1 MKTDPTSYSF
11 SYGSRTIGF
20 SLTRT
25 DRKRLRIVVKPDLA
39 VRVVA
44 PLNAKDEDILKGVQ
58 GKAAWIAR
66 SLDHLKEYHP
76 LPSPKQYISGES
88 FTYLGRHYRLKVFN
102 GEPAPAKLKGGYLE
116 VTVLDKKDIKTV
128 RKAVDHW
135 FRIRADDVF
144 NKHVK
149 TCQQVASRHGIPNP
163 VISLRK
169 MRTRWGSCS
178 SKGRVTLNLN
188 LIQVPVHCI
197 EYVIMHE
204 LCHLKH
210 HNHSPAFYRL
220 LSRCMPDWKQRKAV
234 LDKIA
239 LP

>member
-1 MKTDPTSYSF
+1 M
-11 SYGSRTIGF
+11 
-20 SLTRT
+20 LTRSE
-25 DRKRLRIVVKPDLA
+25 RKRLRIVVEPDLT

-44 PLNAKDEDILKGVQ
+44 PIAATEEEVLTAVQAK
-58 GKAAWIAR
+58 ASWIVR
-66 SLDHLKEYHP
+66 NLEHMRDFHP
-76 LPSPKQYISGES
+76 LPAPKQYISGES
-88 FTYLGRHYRLKVFN
+88 FVYLGRQYRLKVLVSQTTS
-102 GEPAPAKLKGGYLE
+102 AKLKGGYLE
-116 VTVLDKKDIKTV
+116 VSVADKNNITAI

-135 FRIRADDVF
+135 FRLRAQDIF
-144 NKHVK
+144 NKHVE
-149 TCQQVASRHGIPNP
+149 TCLEIASRHGVPRP

-197 EYVIMHE
+197 DYVIMHE

-220 LSRCMPDWKQRKAV
+220 LSRCMPDWKQRKAT